1 MAEFTNT
8 ALQTVAVGQNVIFNE
23 TPVCGGCNIYHREGS
38 GVVRLRNITQQCIA
52 KYKISFGGNIQ
63 IPTGGTVESISLAI
77 ALDGEA
83 LGSATMIVTP
93 AAAED
98 FWNVFKAV
106 YVKIPR
112 GSCATIAVEN
122 TSTQPIEVQNANLI
136 VERVA

>member
-1 MAEFTNT
+1 MAEFTNV
-8 ALQTVAVGQNVIFNE
+8 ALQTVAVGQNVLFNE
-23 TPVCGGCNIYHREGS
+23 TPICGGANVYHREGS
-38 GVVRLRNITQQCIA
+38 GIVRIRNITQQCLA

-93 AAAED
+93 AAVED
-98 FWNVFKAV
+98 SWNVFKEI

-112 GSCATIAVEN
+112 GICPTIAVEN
-122 TSTQPIEVQNANLI
+122 TSTQPIEVQNANLT